1 MIEKSIII
9 EIEKLLDNKK
19 IIDSKLLSDSFG
31 INCLKI
37 ITNDS
42 KEFIVKYYYK
52 NNHKFNAIKSERDNL
67 VFFNRQKF
75 SYFPNIINYNDRF
88 LIMSFI
94 SNNDDQPEKTN
105 VDLLNSIISIHS
117 IKNQDYGFDF
127 DTQIGGLKQINSKSK
142 NWKEFYTD
150 KRLSYIFDLVN
161 KNKPMDKSINT
172 KIDLLIKKMDNF
184 IPTNPRPSLLHGDL
198 WEGNILF
205 KNKKFVG
212 FIDPGSFYGH
222 NELEISYLRWFNP
235 KFIDNNFLNKYNDHI
250 KVDKY
255 YLEYEPVY
263 QLYYSLLNV
272 YLWDRRYVEDV
283 RRLLD
288 KIKIYRLNTR
298 IRIR

>member
-52 NNHKFNAIKSERDNL
+52 NNDKFNAIKSEKDNL
-67 VFFNRQKF
+67 VFLNKQKF
-75 SYFPNIINYNDRF
+75 NYFPNIINYNDRF

-161 KNKPMDKSINT
+161 KNNPMDKSINT

-235 KFIDNNFLNKYNDHI
+235 KFIDNNFLDKYNDHI

-288 KIKIYRLNTR
+288 KIKI
-298 IRIR
+298 

>member
-52 NNHKFNAIKSERDNL
+52 NNHKFNAIKSEKDNL

-75 SYFPNIINYNDRF
+75 IYFPNIINYNDRF

-222 NELEISYLRWFNP
+222 NELEVSYLRWFNP

-250 KVDKY
+250 RVDKN

-288 KIKIYRLNTR
+288 KIKI
-298 IRIR
+298 

>member
-1 MIEKSIII
+1 MIEQSVIL

-52 NNHKFNAIKSERDNL
+52 NNDKFNAIKSEKDNL
-67 VFFNRQKF
+67 VFFNKQKF
-75 SYFPNIINYNDRF
+75 NYFPNIIKYNDRF

-94 SNNDDQPEKTN
+94 DNNDDQPEKTH

-127 DTQIGGLKQINSKSK
+127 DTQIGGLKQINSKSQ

-222 NELEISYLRWFNP
+222 NELEVSYLRWFNP
-235 KFIDNNFLNKYNDHI
+235 KFIDNNFLDKYNDHI

-288 KIKIYRLNTR
+288 KIKI
-298 IRIR
+298 

>member
-52 NNHKFNAIKSERDNL
+52 NNDKFNAIKSEKDNL

-75 SYFPNIINYNDRF
+75 NYFPNIINYNDRF

-94 SNNDDQPEKTN
+94 DSNDDQPEKTH

-117 IKNQDYGFDF
+117 VKNQDYGFDF

-222 NELEISYLRWFNP
+222 NELEVSYLRWFNP

-288 KIKIYRLNTR
+288 KIKI
-298 IRIR
+298 

>member
-52 NNHKFNAIKSERDNL
+52 NNDKFNAIKSEKDNL
-67 VFFNRQKF
+67 VFFNKQKF
-75 SYFPNIINYNDRF
+75 NYFPNIINYNDRF

-172 KIDLLIKKMDNF
+172 KIDLLIKKIDNF

-222 NELEISYLRWFNP
+222 NELEVSYLRWFNP
-235 KFIDNNFLNKYNDHI
+235 KFIDNNFLDKYNDHI

-288 KIKIYRLNTR
+288 KIKI
-298 IRIR
+298 

>member
-1 MIEKSIII
+1 MIEQSIIL

-37 ITNDS
+37 VTSDS

-52 NNHKFNAIKSERDNL
+52 NNDEFNAIKSETDNL
-67 VFFNRQKF
+67 LFFNRQKF
-75 SYFPNIINYNDRF
+75 NQFPSIINYNDNL
-88 LIMSFI
+88 LIMSYI
-94 SNNDDQPEKTN
+94 NNDDDQPNQTN
-105 VDLLNSIISIHS
+105 DDLLNSIISLHS
-117 IKNQDYGFDF
+117 NKSKNYGFSF
-127 DTQIGGLKQINSKSK
+127 DTQIGGLRQINSSSK
-142 NWKEFYTD
+142 NWLEFYRE
-150 KRLSYIFDLVN
+150 KRLTYIFDLVN
-161 KNKPMDKSINT
+161 KNQPMDETINT

-184 IPTNPRPSLLHGDL
+184 IPNKPISSLLHGDL

-235 KFIDNNFLNKYNDHI
+235 KFIDESFLDKYNDHI
-250 KVDKY
+250 KIDKY
-255 YLEYEPVY
+255 YLEYEPIY

-272 YLWDRRYVEDV
+272 YLWDRSYIEDV
-283 RRLLD
+283 RKLLE
-288 KIKIYRLNTR
+288 KIKI
-298 IRIR
+298 

>member
-52 NNHKFNAIKSERDNL
+52 NNHKFDAIKSEKDNL
-67 VFFNRQKF
+67 VFFNKQKF
-75 SYFPNIINYNDRF
+75 NYFPNIINYNDRF

-222 NELEISYLRWFNP
+222 NELEVSYLRWFNP
-235 KFIDNNFLNKYNDHI
+235 KFIDNNFLDKYNDHI

-288 KIKIYRLNTR
+288 KIKI
-298 IRIR
+298 

>member
-52 NNHKFNAIKSERDNL
+52 NNHKFNAIKSEKDNL
-67 VFFNRQKF
+67 VFFNKQKF
-75 SYFPNIINYNDRF
+75 NYFPNIINYNDRF

-94 SNNDDQPEKTN
+94 NNNDDQPEQTN

-205 KNKKFVG
+205 KNKKFSG

-222 NELEISYLRWFNP
+222 NELEVSYLRWFNP
-235 KFIDNNFLNKYNDHI
+235 KFIDRNFLDKYNDHI
-250 KVDKY
+250 SIDKY
-255 YLEYEPVY
+255 FVNYEPIY

-272 YLWDRRYVEDV
+272 YLWDRSYIENV
-283 RRLLD
+283 RGLLD
-288 KIKIYRLNTR
+288 KIKI
-298 IRIR
+298 

>member
-1 MIEKSIII
+1 MIEKSIIL

-52 NNHKFNAIKSERDNL
+52 NNHKFNAIKSEKDNL
-67 VFFNRQKF
+67 EFFNSQKF
-75 SYFPNIINYNDRF
+75 NYFPNIINYNDRF

-184 IPTNPRPSLLHGDL
+184 IPANPRPSLLHGDL

-222 NELEISYLRWFNP
+222 NELEVSYLRWFNP

-288 KIKIYRLNTR
+288 KIKI
-298 IRIR
+298 

>member
-1 MIEKSIII
+1 MIEKSIIL

-52 NNHKFNAIKSERDNL
+52 NNHKFNAIKSEKDNL

-75 SYFPNIINYNDRF
+75 NYFPNIINYNDRF

-235 KFIDNNFLNKYNDHI
+235 KFIDNNFLDKYNDHI

-288 KIKIYRLNTR
+288 KIKI
-298 IRIR
+298 

>member
-1 MIEKSIII
+1 MIEKSIIL
-9 EIEKLLDNKK
+9 EIEKLLDNRK
-19 IIDSKLLSDSFG
+19 ITDSKLLSDSFG
-31 INCLKI
+31 INCFKI
-37 ITNDS
+37 VTSDH
-42 KEFIVKYYYK
+42 KVFIVKYYYK
-52 NNHKFNAIKSERDNL
+52 NNDEFNAIKSETDNL
-67 VFFNRQKF
+67 IFFNKKNF
-75 SYFPNIINYNDRF
+75 NNFPSIINYNDRF

-94 SNNDDQPEKTN
+94 DNNDDQPEQTN
-105 VDLLNSIISIHS
+105 VDLLNAIISIHS
-117 IKNQDYGFDF
+117 IKSEDYGFDF

-235 KFIDNNFLNKYNDHI
+235 KFIDNNFLDKYNDHI

-288 KIKIYRLNTR
+288 KIKI
-298 IRIR
+298 

>member
-52 NNHKFNAIKSERDNL
+52 NNHKFNAIKSEKDNL

-75 SYFPNIINYNDRF
+75 NYFPNIINYNDRF

-205 KNKKFVG
+205 RNKKFVG

-222 NELEISYLRWFNP
+222 NELEVSYLRWFNP
-235 KFIDNNFLNKYNDHI
+235 RFIDNNFLDKYNDHI

-288 KIKIYRLNTR
+288 KIKI
-298 IRIR
+298 

>member
-52 NNHKFNAIKSERDNL
+52 NNHKFNAIKSEKDNL
-67 VFFNRQKF
+67 EFFNSQKF
-75 SYFPNIINYNDRF
+75 NYFPNIINYNDRF

-161 KNKPMDKSINT
+161 KNKPMDKSINI

-205 KNKKFVG
+205 KNKKFVC

-222 NELEISYLRWFNP
+222 NELEVSYLRWFNP

-288 KIKIYRLNTR
+288 KIKI
-298 IRIR
+298 